1 MRRKLAVLLVGTMIG
16 SAMLA
21 GCGQNGNTESKQT
34 AAETGEL
41 KGDITF
47 WHSFTQG
54 PRLEVIQETA
64 DQFMKDNPD
73 VNITIETFSW
83 GGFLYEM
90 DHRPCIRE
98 CAGYEHCTSRS
109 CGRDDGRRGPGS
121 PG

>member
-47 WHSFTQG
+47 
-54 PRLEVIQETA
+54 LA
-64 DQFMKDNPD
+64 
-73 VNITIETFSW
+73 
-83 GGFLYEM
+83 FLYTGAASGG
-90 DHRPCIRE
+90 DTGDRRPV
-98 CAGYEHCTSRS
+98 YE
-109 CGRDDGRRGPGS
+109 G
-121 PG
+121 

>member
-54 PRLEVIQETA
+54 PRSGVIQETA
-64 DQFMKDNPD
+64 GP
-73 VNITIETFSW
+73 V
-83 GGFLYEM
+83 YE
-90 DHRPCIRE
+90 
-98 CAGYEHCTSRS
+98 G
-109 CGRDDGRRGPGS
+109 
-121 PG
+121 